1 MVSVKIIFFMLGAA
15 LGILLCWLLNA
26 EEINPTKRQRR
37 FHFAASGIY
46 MGSAFLCASCYMPSG
61 CYIDIEVIPVFAGLI
76 FLALYAIQ
84 DMQEMAVYAAFLHLG
99 ILEVALLK
107 IFEYLVAYDFS
118 ALCMF
123 ILSSLAVYVILKM
136 LVKQQPNI
144 MGEGDYDILF
154 IIYMLCGYSGIV
166 QAVFL
171 SSVVGLVI
179 YAPLLLLKRL
189 KKHRKIPL
197 APILY
202 LGTLAY
208 FWL

>member
-1 MVSVKIIFFMLGAA
+1 MVSVKVIFFMLGAA
-15 LGILLCWLLNA
+15 LGILLCWLLHA
-26 EEINPTKRQRR
+26 EEINLNKRQRR

-46 MGSAFLCASCYMPSG
+46 MGSAFLCACCYMPSEG
-61 CYIDIEVIPVFAGLI
+61 YIEVIPVFAGLI

-99 ILEVALLK
+99 ILEVALLR
-107 IFEYLVAYDFS
+107 IFGYLVVYDFS

-123 ILSSLAVYVILKM
+123 ILSSIAVYVIMKILAK
-136 LVKQQPNI
+136 KRPNMI
-144 MGEGDYDILF
+144 GDGDYDILF
-154 IIYMLCGYSGIV
+154 IVYMLCGYSGIV

-171 SSVVGLVI
+171 SSVIGLII
-179 YAPLLLLKRL
+179 YAPQLLLKRL
-189 KKHRKIPL
+189 DKHRKIPL

>member
-15 LGILLCWLLNA
+15 LGILLCWLLNT

-46 MGSAFLCASCYMPSG
+46 MGSAFLCASCYMSSE
-61 CYIDIEVIPVFAGLI
+61 CYIEVITVFAGLI

-166 QAVFL
+166 QALFL
-171 SSVVGLVI
+171 SSVIGIVV
-179 YAPLLLLKRL
+179 YMPQLLTKRL
-189 KKHRKIPL
+189 DKQQKIPL

>member
-26 EEINPTKRQRR
+26 EDINPTKRQRR

-46 MGSAFLCASCYMPSG
+46 MGSALLCASCYTPSG
-61 CYIDIEVIPVFAGLI
+61 CYIEIITVFAGLI

-99 ILEVALLK
+99 ILEVALLR
-107 IFEYLVAYDFS
+107 IFGYLIGYEFS
-118 ALCMF
+118 ALCIF
-123 ILSSLAVYVILKM
+123 ILSSIAVYVILKM
-136 LVKQQPNI
+136 LVKQRPNI

-154 IIYMLCGYSGIV
+154 IVYMLCGYSGIV

-171 SSVVGLVI
+171 SSVIGLVI
-179 YAPLLLLKRL
+179 YAPQLLLKKL